1 MKHILT
7 LILAALLVASCGVA
21 THTRIT
27 ETTFIDYRPYTS
39 AGFFLSPDS
48 YAGAFDALGEV
59 RVSVT
64 PAILPRAQA
73 VRKTAT
79 NFTDGVYNNA
89 GTTSAY
95 VYEKVGADDLLEEA
109 VKVAK
114 EMEANGLV
122 DIDIQVVPTGDA
134 IDPTVYVLTGLAIV
148 RK

>member
-1 MKHILT
+1 MRRILT
-7 LILAALLVASCGVA
+7 LILAAIVVVSCGVA
-21 THTRIT
+21 THTRVT

-39 AGFFLSPDS
+39 AGFFLSPDPYS
-48 YAGAFDALGEV
+48 GAFDALGEV
-59 RVSVT
+59 IVSVT

-79 NFTDGVYNNA
+79 TFSDGVYNNA
-89 GTTSAY
+89 STTSAY
-95 VYEKVGADDLLEEA
+95 VYEKVGAEDLLEDA

-114 EMEANGLV
+114 EMGANGLV

-134 IDPTVYVLTGLAIV
+134 VDPTVHVLTGLAIL